1 MNHPKGIKEGYT
13 PTLSCHTSAFACT
26 FEKFLKKLDRR
37 TGKEI
42 GEGETHEIIKNGEAV
57 LVKMKA

>member
-13 PTLSCHTSAFACT
+13 PTLSCHTSNFACC
-26 FEKFLKKLDRR
+26 FEKFITKIDRKS
-37 TGKEI
+37 GKEI
-42 GEGETHEIIKNGEAV
+42 KSEEAIDLVKNGEAV